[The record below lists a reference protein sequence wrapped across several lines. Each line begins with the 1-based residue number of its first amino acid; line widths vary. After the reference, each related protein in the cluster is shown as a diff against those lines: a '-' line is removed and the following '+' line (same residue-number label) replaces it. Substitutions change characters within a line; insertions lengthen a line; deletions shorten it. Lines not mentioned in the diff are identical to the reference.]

1 MREFLSAI
9 AILLSVVCS
18 CSKSEHTPNISNKTS
33 NYHFFINKDCT
44 NKSCFINIDG
54 ETLSI
59 QTDRYRYSRTVS
71 YDNSTLEGIVY
82 EYWWTRLDWVYARY
96 EEPDHFMDIYFE
108 PNNSGKERKAIIS
121 ARHNGR
127 EKRIHIIQSAY

>member
-33 NYHFFINKDCT
+33 NFHFFINKDCT

-59 QTDRYRYSRTVS
+59 QTDRYRYSKTVS
-71 YDNSTLEGIVY
+71 YHNDTLEGIVY
-82 EYWWTRLDWVYARY
+82 EYWWARLDWVYASY
-96 EEPDHFMDIYFE
+96 WEHSNLLDIYFS
-108 PNNSGKERKAIIS
+108 PNDTGKERKAIIF
-121 ARHNGR
+121 ARRNGR